1 MTEKDD
7 EALVETIK
15 QLNKKVE
22 SLTNRLDSLTLCDL
36 CMREHKAVAIV
47 PCGHVSCKTCVQNEK
62 TCPYC
67 DGQVHSI
74 LNIYYS

>member
-1 MTEKDD
+1 MTENND
-7 EALVETIK
+7 EGLFETIK

-36 CMREHKAVAIV
+36 CMSEHKAVAIV
-47 PCGHVSCKTCVQNEK
+47 PCGHVSCKACVENQK
-62 TCPYC
+62 MCPYC
-67 DGQVHSI
+67 DGRVQSI